1 MALHAAYKKES
12 GQYAMYIDG
21 HRIFSTPEVALLVN
35 KAGYKL
41 VNHGPV
47 EEVNKRHFQFLKSAA
62 SRPELGDVGEQL
74 VVVTGEFDVDELN
87 RIISREQT
95 VRALYNRLE
104 LEAARQ
110 ASDALCQFA
119 LQAQ

>member
-1 MALHAAYKKES
+1 MSLQAAYKKES
-12 GQYAMYIDG
+12 GQYSMYVDG
-21 HRIFSTPEVALLVN
+21 HQIFSTPEVALLVN

-47 EEVNKRHFQFLKSAA
+47 EEVNKRHLQLLKAAA
-62 SRPELGDVGEQL
+62 SRPELGDVGDQL
-74 VVVTGEFDVDELN
+74 VVITGAFDVDELN
-87 RIISREQT
+87 RIINREQT